1 MTACEI
7 TDIVCNVLGVPV
19 DDVRQKTR
27 KDRADRVVFARFAA
41 ISLCRSETSLSLIA
55 IAKFFKLKTHATVL
69 NSVAAC
75 NNMVETNPTF
85 AGLFALATRLV
96 VAPEWDRFQLTEF
109 YPFVYS
115 PETVQDE

>member
-41 ISLCRSETSLSLIA
+41 ISLCRSKTTLTLNA
-55 IAKFFKLKTHATVL
+55 IAEFFGLKNHATVI
-69 NSVAAC
+69 NSVDAC
-75 NNMVETNPTF
+75 SNMVDTNRTF
-85 AGLFALATRLV
+85 AGLFEMATRLV
-96 VAPEWDRFQLTEF
+96 DSSDFERLQQIEF
-109 YPFVYS
+109 YPFIYS
-115 PETVQDE
+115 VDTYE